1 MPTLVLHVLQATL
14 KCTTEALQKSVPRAL
29 ALAVAPRRPAPL
41 TPRAGPRV
49 LRVLYM
55 WFFAFLQLLAV
66 ELGVVSTRLTAA
78 DKAEHMKRLRHTSLL
93 PFAPGRSL
101 GGVLAAELLLGLRG
115 AGAGERSSAFG
126 LRGAGAAR
134 VL

>member
-1 MPTLVLHVLQATL
+1 MLLPTLVLHVLQATL

-29 ALAVAPRRPAPL
+29 ALAVAPCRPVPL
-41 TPRAGPRV
+41 TPRETGPPGPRV

-55 WFFAFLQLLAV
+55 WLFAFLQLLAV

-93 PFAPGRSL
+93 PFAPGRFL
-101 GGVLAAELLLGLRG
+101 GGVLAVELLPGLHYSG
-115 AGAGERSSAFG
+115 VG
-126 LRGAGAAR
+126 
-134 VL
+134 